1 MIDKS
6 TRKQLAER
14 KERVRRRINTKVD
27 PENYEFIPA
36 KKPIDYYDNDIRQRV
51 AVYARVSTDN
61 VQQTS
66 SYELQKK
73 YYEDFV
79 VHHPNWTLVKIYA
92 DEGISGT
99 SLAHRDEFNSMIADC
114 RSGKIDMII
123 TKSVSRFARNVVDCI
138 SMVRMLAELP
148 SPVGVFFESECIFSL
163 KDDSQMALSFQ
174 ATMAQ
179 EESHIRSR
187 SMETSLRMRL
197 DGGLPLTP
205 KLLGYS
211 HDADGNLVVNPDEAP
226 TVKLIF
232 YMYLYGYST
241 SDIAAAL
248 TELGRKTYLGN
259 VKWTSNSIVQVLR
272 NERHCGDVLT
282 RKTFTPNYL
291 NHKARKNRGDR
302 PQSLYR
308 NHHEGI
314 VSRDD
319 FIAVQHLL
327 NNSKYGNRSI
337 LPELRVIDSGLLR
350 GFVTINPRWAGF
362 KPADYYQASAS
373 IHPPD
378 EQQADASYMYLYGYS
393 TSDIAAALTELGRK
407 TYLGNVKWTSNSIVQ
422 VLRNERHCGDVLT
435 RKTFTPNYLNHKAR
449 KNRGDRPQSLYRNHH
464 EGIVSRDDFIAVQ
477 HLLNNSKYGN
487 RSILPEL
494 RVIDSGL
501 LRGFVTINP
510 RWAGFK
516 PADYYQA
523 SASIHPPDEQQAD
536 ASLPSSI
543 TLVPGDF
550 DMRGFEIARSEFF
563 DNYHR
568 PYVLFQDKRIKFS
581 TTCVRSFGKDNHVEL
596 LVNPVEMKFAVR
608 TAAKSS
614 RNAVVFSKL
623 SDGKYQPRDIAGAAY
638 VETLFQ
644 LFGWSPDL
652 KYRIAGALFQT
663 ETESA
668 YIFDVND
675 AEAFIKSYLLSG
687 SKSTEQ
693 AKEPVQP
700 LSVSG
705 KRVRAVPEEWIGSF
719 GKQYYLHQQS
729 FPPVCD
735 QSEEDWKIRMEG
747 QLYETGQ
754 KLRVTGFDVLRDYI
768 CQELGQRG
776 KEES

>member
-211 HDADGNLVVNPDEAP
+211 HNADGNLVVNPDEAP

-232 YMYLYGYST
+232 
-241 SDIAAAL
+241 
-248 TELGRKTYLGN
+248 
-259 VKWTSNSIVQVLR
+259 
-272 NERHCGDVLT
+272 
-282 RKTFTPNYL
+282 
-291 NHKARKNRGDR
+291 
-302 PQSLYR
+302 
-308 NHHEGI
+308 
-314 VSRDD
+314 
-319 FIAVQHLL
+319 
-327 NNSKYGNRSI
+327 
-337 LPELRVIDSGLLR
+337 
-350 GFVTINPRWAGF
+350 
-362 KPADYYQASAS
+362 
-373 IHPPD
+373 
-378 EQQADASYMYLYGYS
+378 YMYLYGYS

-719 GKQYYLHQQS
+719 GKQYYLHQKS

>member
-27 PENYEFIPA
+27 PKNYEFIPA

-138 SMVRMLAELP
+138 SMVRMLAELT

-232 YMYLYGYST
+232 
-241 SDIAAAL
+241 
-248 TELGRKTYLGN
+248 
-259 VKWTSNSIVQVLR
+259 
-272 NERHCGDVLT
+272 
-282 RKTFTPNYL
+282 
-291 NHKARKNRGDR
+291 
-302 PQSLYR
+302 
-308 NHHEGI
+308 
-314 VSRDD
+314 
-319 FIAVQHLL
+319 
-327 NNSKYGNRSI
+327 
-337 LPELRVIDSGLLR
+337 
-350 GFVTINPRWAGF
+350 
-362 KPADYYQASAS
+362 
-373 IHPPD
+373 
-378 EQQADASYMYLYGYS
+378 YMYLYGYS

-644 LFGWSPDL
+644 LFGWSLDL

-729 FPPVCD
+729 FPPVCA

>member
-362 KPADYYQASAS
+362 KPS
-373 IHPPD
+373 
-378 EQQADASYMYLYGYS
+378 
-393 TSDIAAALTELGRK
+393 
-407 TYLGNVKWTSNSIVQ
+407 
-422 VLRNERHCGDVLT
+422 
-435 RKTFTPNYLNHKAR
+435 
-449 KNRGDRPQSLYRNHH
+449 
-464 EGIVSRDDFIAVQ
+464 
-477 HLLNNSKYGN
+477 
-487 RSILPEL
+487 
-494 RVIDSGL
+494 
-501 LRGFVTINP
+501 
-510 RWAGFK
+510 
-516 PADYYQA
+516 DYYQA

-543 TLVPGDF
+543 TLVPRDF

-608 TAAKSS
+608 TVAKSS

-687 SKSTEQ
+687 PKSTEQ

-768 CQELGQRG
+768 CQELGQYG

>member
-378 EQQADASYMYLYGYS
+378 EQQADAS
-393 TSDIAAALTELGRK
+393 
-407 TYLGNVKWTSNSIVQ
+407 
-422 VLRNERHCGDVLT
+422 
-435 RKTFTPNYLNHKAR
+435 
-449 KNRGDRPQSLYRNHH
+449 
-464 EGIVSRDDFIAVQ
+464 
-477 HLLNNSKYGN
+477 
-487 RSILPEL
+487 
-494 RVIDSGL
+494 
-501 LRGFVTINP
+501 
-510 RWAGFK
+510 
-516 PADYYQA
+516 
-523 SASIHPPDEQQAD
+523 
-536 ASLPSSI
+536 LPSSI

-581 TTCVRSFGKDNHVEL
+581 TTCVRSFGKVNHVEL

-608 TAAKSS
+608 TAAKNS

-700 LSVSG
+700 LSISG

-768 CQELGQRG
+768 CQELGQHV

>member
-314 VSRDD
+314 VTRDD

-362 KPADYYQASAS
+362 KPS
-373 IHPPD
+373 
-378 EQQADASYMYLYGYS
+378 
-393 TSDIAAALTELGRK
+393 
-407 TYLGNVKWTSNSIVQ
+407 
-422 VLRNERHCGDVLT
+422 
-435 RKTFTPNYLNHKAR
+435 
-449 KNRGDRPQSLYRNHH
+449 
-464 EGIVSRDDFIAVQ
+464 
-477 HLLNNSKYGN
+477 
-487 RSILPEL
+487 
-494 RVIDSGL
+494 
-501 LRGFVTINP
+501 
-510 RWAGFK
+510 
-516 PADYYQA
+516 DYYQA

-608 TAAKSS
+608 TAAKNS

>member
-378 EQQADASYMYLYGYS
+378 EQQADAS
-393 TSDIAAALTELGRK
+393 
-407 TYLGNVKWTSNSIVQ
+407 
-422 VLRNERHCGDVLT
+422 
-435 RKTFTPNYLNHKAR
+435 
-449 KNRGDRPQSLYRNHH
+449 
-464 EGIVSRDDFIAVQ
+464 
-477 HLLNNSKYGN
+477 
-487 RSILPEL
+487 
-494 RVIDSGL
+494 
-501 LRGFVTINP
+501 
-510 RWAGFK
+510 
-516 PADYYQA
+516 
-523 SASIHPPDEQQAD
+523 
-536 ASLPSSI
+536 LPSSI

-729 FPPVCD
+729 FPSVCD

-768 CQELGQRG
+768 CQELGQHG

>member
-14 KERVRRRINTKVD
+14 KERVRRRINTKID

-291 NHKARKNRGDR
+291 NHKARMNRGDR

-362 KPADYYQASAS
+362 KPS
-373 IHPPD
+373 
-378 EQQADASYMYLYGYS
+378 
-393 TSDIAAALTELGRK
+393 
-407 TYLGNVKWTSNSIVQ
+407 
-422 VLRNERHCGDVLT
+422 
-435 RKTFTPNYLNHKAR
+435 
-449 KNRGDRPQSLYRNHH
+449 
-464 EGIVSRDDFIAVQ
+464 
-477 HLLNNSKYGN
+477 
-487 RSILPEL
+487 
-494 RVIDSGL
+494 
-501 LRGFVTINP
+501 
-510 RWAGFK
+510 
-516 PADYYQA
+516 DYYQA

-608 TAAKSS
+608 TVAKSS

-687 SKSTEQ
+687 PKSTEQ

-768 CQELGQRG
+768 CQELGQHG

>member
-179 EESHIRSR
+179 EKSHIRSR

-232 YMYLYGYST
+232 
-241 SDIAAAL
+241 
-248 TELGRKTYLGN
+248 
-259 VKWTSNSIVQVLR
+259 
-272 NERHCGDVLT
+272 
-282 RKTFTPNYL
+282 
-291 NHKARKNRGDR
+291 
-302 PQSLYR
+302 
-308 NHHEGI
+308 
-314 VSRDD
+314 
-319 FIAVQHLL
+319 
-327 NNSKYGNRSI
+327 
-337 LPELRVIDSGLLR
+337 
-350 GFVTINPRWAGF
+350 
-362 KPADYYQASAS
+362 
-373 IHPPD
+373 
-378 EQQADASYMYLYGYS
+378 YMYLYGYS

-768 CQELGQRG
+768 CQELGQYG

>member
-211 HDADGNLVVNPDEAP
+211 HDTDGNLVVNPDEAP

-362 KPADYYQASAS
+362 KPS
-373 IHPPD
+373 
-378 EQQADASYMYLYGYS
+378 
-393 TSDIAAALTELGRK
+393 
-407 TYLGNVKWTSNSIVQ
+407 
-422 VLRNERHCGDVLT
+422 
-435 RKTFTPNYLNHKAR
+435 
-449 KNRGDRPQSLYRNHH
+449 
-464 EGIVSRDDFIAVQ
+464 
-477 HLLNNSKYGN
+477 
-487 RSILPEL
+487 
-494 RVIDSGL
+494 
-501 LRGFVTINP
+501 
-510 RWAGFK
+510 
-516 PADYYQA
+516 DYYQA

-768 CQELGQRG
+768 CQELGQHG

>member
-211 HDADGNLVVNPDEAP
+211 HDADGNLVINPDEAP

-362 KPADYYQASAS
+362 KPS
-373 IHPPD
+373 
-378 EQQADASYMYLYGYS
+378 
-393 TSDIAAALTELGRK
+393 
-407 TYLGNVKWTSNSIVQ
+407 
-422 VLRNERHCGDVLT
+422 
-435 RKTFTPNYLNHKAR
+435 
-449 KNRGDRPQSLYRNHH
+449 
-464 EGIVSRDDFIAVQ
+464 
-477 HLLNNSKYGN
+477 
-487 RSILPEL
+487 
-494 RVIDSGL
+494 
-501 LRGFVTINP
+501 
-510 RWAGFK
+510 
-516 PADYYQA
+516 DYYQA

-614 RNAVVFSKL
+614 CNAVVFSKL

-687 SKSTEQ
+687 PKSTEQ

-768 CQELGQRG
+768 CQELGQHG

>member
-232 YMYLYGYST
+232 
-241 SDIAAAL
+241 
-248 TELGRKTYLGN
+248 
-259 VKWTSNSIVQVLR
+259 
-272 NERHCGDVLT
+272 
-282 RKTFTPNYL
+282 
-291 NHKARKNRGDR
+291 
-302 PQSLYR
+302 
-308 NHHEGI
+308 
-314 VSRDD
+314 
-319 FIAVQHLL
+319 
-327 NNSKYGNRSI
+327 
-337 LPELRVIDSGLLR
+337 
-350 GFVTINPRWAGF
+350 
-362 KPADYYQASAS
+362 
-373 IHPPD
+373 
-378 EQQADASYMYLYGYS
+378 YMYLYGYS

-768 CQELGQRG
+768 CQEFGQRG

>member
-241 SDIAAAL
+241 SDIAVAL

-350 GFVTINPRWAGF
+350 GFVTI
-362 KPADYYQASAS
+362 Y
-373 IHPPD
+373 
-378 EQQADASYMYLYGYS
+378 
-393 TSDIAAALTELGRK
+393 
-407 TYLGNVKWTSNSIVQ
+407 
-422 VLRNERHCGDVLT
+422 
-435 RKTFTPNYLNHKAR
+435 
-449 KNRGDRPQSLYRNHH
+449 
-464 EGIVSRDDFIAVQ
+464 
-477 HLLNNSKYGN
+477 
-487 RSILPEL
+487 
-494 RVIDSGL
+494 
-501 LRGFVTINP
+501 P

-700 LSVSG
+700 LSISG

-768 CQELGQRG
+768 CQELGQYG

>member
-148 SPVGVFFESECIFSL
+148 SPVGVFVESECIFSL

-232 YMYLYGYST
+232 
-241 SDIAAAL
+241 
-248 TELGRKTYLGN
+248 
-259 VKWTSNSIVQVLR
+259 
-272 NERHCGDVLT
+272 
-282 RKTFTPNYL
+282 
-291 NHKARKNRGDR
+291 
-302 PQSLYR
+302 
-308 NHHEGI
+308 
-314 VSRDD
+314 
-319 FIAVQHLL
+319 
-327 NNSKYGNRSI
+327 
-337 LPELRVIDSGLLR
+337 
-350 GFVTINPRWAGF
+350 
-362 KPADYYQASAS
+362 
-373 IHPPD
+373 
-378 EQQADASYMYLYGYS
+378 YMYLYGYS

-700 LSVSG
+700 LSISG

-768 CQELGQRG
+768 CQELGQYG

>member
-36 KKPIDYYDNDIRQRV
+36 KKPIDYYDNVIRQRV

-232 YMYLYGYST
+232 
-241 SDIAAAL
+241 
-248 TELGRKTYLGN
+248 
-259 VKWTSNSIVQVLR
+259 
-272 NERHCGDVLT
+272 
-282 RKTFTPNYL
+282 
-291 NHKARKNRGDR
+291 
-302 PQSLYR
+302 
-308 NHHEGI
+308 
-314 VSRDD
+314 
-319 FIAVQHLL
+319 
-327 NNSKYGNRSI
+327 
-337 LPELRVIDSGLLR
+337 
-350 GFVTINPRWAGF
+350 
-362 KPADYYQASAS
+362 
-373 IHPPD
+373 
-378 EQQADASYMYLYGYS
+378 YMYLYGYS

>member
-362 KPADYYQASAS
+362 KPS
-373 IHPPD
+373 
-378 EQQADASYMYLYGYS
+378 
-393 TSDIAAALTELGRK
+393 
-407 TYLGNVKWTSNSIVQ
+407 
-422 VLRNERHCGDVLT
+422 
-435 RKTFTPNYLNHKAR
+435 
-449 KNRGDRPQSLYRNHH
+449 
-464 EGIVSRDDFIAVQ
+464 
-477 HLLNNSKYGN
+477 
-487 RSILPEL
+487 
-494 RVIDSGL
+494 
-501 LRGFVTINP
+501 
-510 RWAGFK
+510 
-516 PADYYQA
+516 DYYQA

-550 DMRGFEIARSEFF
+550 DMRGFEIVRSEFF

-608 TAAKSS
+608 TVAKSS

-687 SKSTEQ
+687 PKSTEQ

-768 CQELGQRG
+768 CQELGQHG

>member
-14 KERVRRRINTKVD
+14 KERVRRRINTKVN

-211 HDADGNLVVNPDEAP
+211 HDADGNLVINPDEAP

-362 KPADYYQASAS
+362 
-373 IHPPD
+373 
-378 EQQADASYMYLYGYS
+378 
-393 TSDIAAALTELGRK
+393 
-407 TYLGNVKWTSNSIVQ
+407 
-422 VLRNERHCGDVLT
+422 
-435 RKTFTPNYLNHKAR
+435 
-449 KNRGDRPQSLYRNHH
+449 RPS
-464 EGIVSRDDFIAVQ
+464 
-477 HLLNNSKYGN
+477 
-487 RSILPEL
+487 
-494 RVIDSGL
+494 
-501 LRGFVTINP
+501 
-510 RWAGFK
+510 
-516 PADYYQA
+516 DYYQA

-687 SKSTEQ
+687 PKSTEQ

-768 CQELGQRG
+768 CQELGQHG

>member
-27 PENYEFIPA
+27 PKNYEFIPA

-138 SMVRMLAELP
+138 SMVRMLAELT

-378 EQQADASYMYLYGYS
+378 EQQADAS
-393 TSDIAAALTELGRK
+393 
-407 TYLGNVKWTSNSIVQ
+407 
-422 VLRNERHCGDVLT
+422 
-435 RKTFTPNYLNHKAR
+435 
-449 KNRGDRPQSLYRNHH
+449 
-464 EGIVSRDDFIAVQ
+464 
-477 HLLNNSKYGN
+477 
-487 RSILPEL
+487 
-494 RVIDSGL
+494 
-501 LRGFVTINP
+501 
-510 RWAGFK
+510 
-516 PADYYQA
+516 
-523 SASIHPPDEQQAD
+523 
-536 ASLPSSI
+536 LPSSI

-550 DMRGFEIARSEFF
+550 DMRGFEITRSEFF

>member
-1 MIDKS
+1 MINKS

-14 KERVRRRINTKVD
+14 KERVRRRINTKID

-362 KPADYYQASAS
+362 KPS
-373 IHPPD
+373 
-378 EQQADASYMYLYGYS
+378 
-393 TSDIAAALTELGRK
+393 
-407 TYLGNVKWTSNSIVQ
+407 
-422 VLRNERHCGDVLT
+422 
-435 RKTFTPNYLNHKAR
+435 
-449 KNRGDRPQSLYRNHH
+449 
-464 EGIVSRDDFIAVQ
+464 
-477 HLLNNSKYGN
+477 
-487 RSILPEL
+487 
-494 RVIDSGL
+494 
-501 LRGFVTINP
+501 
-510 RWAGFK
+510 
-516 PADYYQA
+516 DYYQA

-568 PYVLFQDKRIKFS
+568 PYILFQDKRIKFS

-687 SKSTEQ
+687 PKSTEQ

-768 CQELGQRG
+768 CQELGQHG